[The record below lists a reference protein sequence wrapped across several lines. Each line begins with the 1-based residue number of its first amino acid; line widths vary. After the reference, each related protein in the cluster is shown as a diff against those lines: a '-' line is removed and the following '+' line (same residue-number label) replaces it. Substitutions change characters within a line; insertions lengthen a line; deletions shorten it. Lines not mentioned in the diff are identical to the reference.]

1 MSGQELARP
10 RVQEMVDAMLEQARR
25 AHPGVEFSIA
35 VAAEQVLL
43 LPKDSDRLWRSDAQG
58 RLGFYRVHVY
68 RDCEINEVDALQSQV
83 YVVPLLTLG
92 VTAVADSAATYIGD
106 LTTGS
111 ITTTG
116 PGVD

>member
-1 MSGQELARP
+1 MHVLAD
-10 RVQEMVDAMLEQARR
+10 DAPAHCSHHLPQARR

-35 VAAEQVLL
+35 IAAEQLLL

-68 RDCEINEVDALQSQV
+68 RDCEVNEVDALQSQV

-92 VTAVADSAATYIGD
+92 VATAADSAATYIGD

-111 ITTTG
+111 ITTAG